1 MISWNACKVLVSI
14 TIIITIM
21 GFLFPPPPLA
31 EGPPEIADKCI
42 RARKEKKRKEK
53 KRKENKT
60 PFGVNLMTGCLKGVA
75 CEVETVGRY
84 LIDSLKGVA

>member
-1 MISWNACKVLVSI
+1 MPVKYSSALLLSLLLWVFCS
-14 TIIITIM
+14 
-21 GFLFPPPPLA
+21 PPPLA